1 MPEFDIV
8 IKDGMIIDGTRAPRI
23 RGDIGIKNGRIA
35 RIGRIPASDGKEV
48 IDARGLIVAP
58 GFIDLHTHYDAQ
70 LFWDP
75 WLTISGWQ
83 RWTNGKIQN
92 LLRGDRVSH
101 RTGRARFRPQVHPL
115 EDRCLLSTF
124 VVTNASSSGIGTRNA
139 AS

>member
-23 RGDIGIKNGRIA
+23 RGDIGIKNGRVA
-35 RIGRIPASDGKEV
+35 RIGRIPASEAKEV

-75 WLTISGWQ
+75 WLTISGWH
-83 RWTNGKIQN
+83 G
-92 LLRGDRVSH
+92 
-101 RTGRARFRPQVHPL
+101 
-115 EDRCLLSTF
+115 
-124 VVTNASSSGIGTRNA
+124 VT
-139 AS
+139 